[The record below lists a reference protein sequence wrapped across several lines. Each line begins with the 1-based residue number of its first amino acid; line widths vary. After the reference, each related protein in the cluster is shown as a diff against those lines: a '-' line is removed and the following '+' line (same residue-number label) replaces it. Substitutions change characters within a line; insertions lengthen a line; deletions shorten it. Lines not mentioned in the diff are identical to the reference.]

1 MVTLDEFKKMDLRI
15 ADVIES
21 RPHPQAD
28 RLVVLKIKIG
38 EEEKQL
44 VAGIKAFYSPEV
56 LPGKQIVIINNL
68 EPATIRGIESQGML
82 LAVKDDEGIALLS
95 PDRKVSSGSQVK

>member
-1 MVTLDEFKKMDLRI
+1 MITLDEFKKMDLRI
-15 ADVIES
+15 ADVIEAH
-21 RPHPQAD
+21 PHPQAD
-28 RLVVLKIKIG
+28 KLVVLKIKIG

-44 VAGIKAFYSPEV
+44 VAGIKAFYNPEV
-56 LPGKQIVIINNL
+56 LPGKQIVVINNL
-68 EPATIRGIESQGML
+68 ESASIRGIESQGML